1 MANLV
6 TINPLVLGAE
16 GFVVPTPSTYIGNTA
31 TIVDSARN
39 TDGYMIGTVIRNDV
53 AKISMTWALIS
64 AQDWANMLK
73 QFEPEYGGAFVR
85 SVTFFNQTTG
95 TLETRNMYVSD
106 RTSAGSFLTYNA
118 ENAPS
123 SDWIGLPS
131 GYLGAQFSLI
141 EV

>member
-16 GFVVPTPSTYIGNTA
+16 GFVVPTPSDYIGNTA

-39 TDGYMIGTVIRNDV
+39 TDGYMIGTVIRNGV
-53 AKISMTWALIS
+53 AKIQMKWNFITAD
-64 AQDWANMLK
+64 DWAAMLK
-73 QFEPEYGGAFVR
+73 QFEPDCGGAFVR
-85 SVTFFNQTTG
+85 SVTFFNQTSAQ
-95 TLETRNMYVSD
+95 LETRDMYVGD
-106 RTSAGSFLTYNA
+106 RTSSGSFLLYNA
-118 ENAPS
+118 ENTPDAAH
-123 SDWIGLPS
+123 IGLPR